1 MRRAWIALLIAA
13 LCGCAPPVTRYSG
26 YVEGESVRV
35 AAPVGGRL
43 IALPVAR
50 GANASAGDALFTLEQ
65 ELEQA
70 SVAEVASGIA
80 AIRAQAEQGTAQLK
94 LAEANYQRLRELR
107 SRQGLVSQEALD
119 QARSALDG
127 ARARLRELEAQRHAG
142 QAQMSQAHWQLN
154 QKTVAAPVSGLVE
167 DTIYRVGEWVPAGAP
182 VVLLL
187 PPENRVVRF
196 FVPEAVAGGLAPGQ
210 GAKVWCDGCP
220 APVAAKIS
228 FISPKAEYTPP
239 VIYSREARQKL
250 VFLVEARAA
259 PADAVSLRPGQPVDV
274 ELSP

>member
-1 MRRAWIALLIAA
+1 MQRGWIAVLIALL
-13 LCGCAPPVTRYSG
+13 CGCDKPPTRYSG
-26 YVEGESVRV
+26 YVEGDSVRV

-43 IALPVAR
+43 TVLAVAR
-50 GANASAGDALFTLEQ
+50 GASAGAGEALFTLEQ

-70 SVAEVASGIA
+70 SVAEVAGGIA
-80 AIRAQAEQGTAQLK
+80 AVRAQAEQGAAQLK

-127 ARARLRELEAQRHAG
+127 ARARLRELEAQRHASE
-142 QAQMSQAHWQLN
+142 AQMSQAHWQLN
-154 QKTVAAPVSGLVE
+154 QKTVTAPVAGLVE

-187 PPENRVVRF
+187 PPENRLVRF
-196 FVPEAVAGGLAPGQ
+196 FVPEAVAGGLAPGR
-210 GAKVWCDGCP
+210 GLKVWCDGCP
-220 APVAAKIS
+220 APVAAKVS

-239 VIYSREARQKL
+239 VIYSRETRAKL
-250 VFLVEARAA
+250 VFLVEAVFDPATAA
-259 PADAVSLRPGQPVDV
+259 KLHPGQPVDV
-274 ELSP
+274 QIP